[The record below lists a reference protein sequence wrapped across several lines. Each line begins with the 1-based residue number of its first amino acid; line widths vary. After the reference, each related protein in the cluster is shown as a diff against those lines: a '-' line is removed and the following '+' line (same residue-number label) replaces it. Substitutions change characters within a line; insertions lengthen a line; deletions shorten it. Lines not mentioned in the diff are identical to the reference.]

1 MRKLSAIGLIAFMS
15 VGAAVAEQKP
25 VTQDVAMATV
35 PGVTLQSVRLGKGV
49 LVPGSN
55 ASQATVSTAYAD
67 ADGKTLYTFD
77 RDTGGK
83 STCVGECA
91 AAWPPFAAPA
101 NAKAT
106 GDWSVIVHDE
116 GTSQWAH
123 DGKPLYTSAKD
134 KALGSSA
141 GHNVDSLWHAAA
153 VSAPDGFIV
162 PTEIAVE
169 EVLTAPGLVLVDA
182 RSRPLYAFDARVKDK
197 AGLQDWQPVKAS
209 ALAVS
214 VGDFTVVKR
223 GDGITQWAFKGRPLY
238 TYAWD
243 VEPGDS
249 NGKGVD
255 KRFQLAVVRGYFM
268 PPGVVIRPNQKR
280 GGVLTTA
287 DDHTLYARDRTQYT
301 GNGAHN
307 ARGGAR
313 GMPQVGMLIG
323 LSGCDMA
330 CEKSWHPLAAPA
342 DAQPSGYW
350 SVFTRAD
357 GTKQWGYQG
366 YALYSYTQEKPGE
379 ITANDSYTLTIS
391 HSTKNI
397 GDANTGLG
405 LYWRVTTP

>member
-25 VTQDVAMATV
+25 VTQDVALATV

-141 GHNVDSLWHAAA
+141 GHNVHASTLLACGREPYVPA
-153 VSAPDGFIV
+153 GHLVQFSEAEAP
-162 PTEIAVE
+162 
-169 EVLTAPGLVLVDA
+169 
-182 RSRPLYAFDARVKDK
+182 
-197 AGLQDWQPVKAS
+197 
-209 ALAVS
+209 
-214 VGDFTVVKR
+214 
-223 GDGITQWAFKGRPLY
+223 
-238 TYAWD
+238 
-243 VEPGDS
+243 
-249 NGKGVD
+249 
-255 KRFQLAVVRGYFM
+255 
-268 PPGVVIRPNQKR
+268 
-280 GGVLTTA
+280 
-287 DDHTLYARDRTQYT
+287 
-301 GNGAHN
+301 
-307 ARGGAR
+307 
-313 GMPQVGMLIG
+313 
-323 LSGCDMA
+323 
-330 CEKSWHPLAAPA
+330 
-342 DAQPSGYW
+342 
-350 SVFTRAD
+350 
-357 GTKQWGYQG
+357 
-366 YALYSYTQEKPGE
+366 
-379 ITANDSYTLTIS
+379 
-391 HSTKNI
+391 
-397 GDANTGLG
+397 
-405 LYWRVTTP
+405 TTPWYVPIGQAVGPLLPSSQ